1 MSLGLTTFSRWAAP
15 VSSLL
20 IALGLP
26 GDARAQPPRT
36 DRSFEVQLWQTAI
49 GPQPYFTLDAAEV
62 PGHLQ
67 FSLALSTSYQRNPFT
82 LYTVQGENQMEASV
96 EVVRD
101 QVTSELAAAIGI
113 ADRLQLGFALPV
125 SVFQDGQ
132 DFTDMGVASGF
143 TLSGASAG
151 DLRLE
156 AKYKIGRLGP
166 SKELAFA
173 IAPGLSL
180 PTGNQRKFTGDRNVT
195 GRVRALSELRLGPAR
210 AGAMLGVLLRQSSA
224 NFAAEVGHQLMYAAA
239 VDYRVHRGVSLL
251 AELLGRSGISDF
263 SRRYVD
269 ANPVEVDAGMRVML
283 PKLVSLTLG
292 GGVGLVRGIGSPKF
306 RAFLALG
313 WSPSFI
319 DDDRDGVYDFEDRCL
334 GSPEDRDG
342 HRDDDGCPELDN
354 DGDGLLDPQDQC
366 PGDAEDADQY
376 QDGDGCPEA
385 DNDSDGIADLNDAC
399 PNAGEDGRGKRPRDG
414 CPSSS
419 EDGDGDGVSDA
430 TDKCADE
437 PEDRDGFEDDD
448 GCPDIDNDG
457 DGIPD
462 NFDECPNEAED
473 ADGVDDTDGCA
484 DPDNDRDGFDDASD
498 RCPAQPETLNGN
510 RDDDG
515 CPDPG
520 AELVQLTE
528 NTIELRERISFTGPP
543 GQPLLTPAAQTL
555 LNLVALVLKGHREIG
570 VLRMEVR
577 ADGTAS
583 AHTQARADAIQVFL
597 VGKGVP
603 ASRLRAVG
611 AGAGGN
617 RVSFIIE
624 SRTTKKERGEP
635 ETPAAP

>member
-1 MSLGLTTFSRWAAP
+1 MSSGLTSVSRWGAAG
-15 VSSLL
+15 SLL
-20 IALGLP
+20 VAVLLSAG
-26 GDARAQPPRT
+26 AQAQPART

-125 SVFQDGQ
+125 AVFQDGQ
-132 DFTDMGVASGF
+132 DFTEMGVASGY
-143 TLSGASAG
+143 TLSGASPG

-166 SKELAFA
+166 SQELAFA
-173 IAPGLSL
+173 IAPGLTL
-180 PTGNQRKFTGDRNVT
+180 PTGDQRKFTGDRNVT
-195 GRVRALSELRLGPAR
+195 GRVRALSELRLGAAR
-210 AGAMLGVLLRQSSA
+210 AGAMLGVLLRQPSS
-224 NFAAEVGHQLMYAAA
+224 NFAAEVGNQLLYAAA
-239 VDYRVHRGVSLL
+239 VDYRVHKGVSLL
-251 AELLGRSGISDF
+251 AEVLGRSGLSDF
-263 SRRYVD
+263 AKRYVD
-269 ANPVEVDAGMRVML
+269 ANPVELDAGMRVAL
-283 PKLVSLTLG
+283 PKLVTLTLG
-292 GGVGLVRGIGSPKF
+292 GGLGLVRGIGSPKF

-319 DDDRDGVYDFEDRCL
+319 DDDRDGIYDFEDRCL

-342 HRDDDGCPELDN
+342 HRDEDGCPELDN

-366 PGDAEDADQY
+366 PGEGEDADQF

-385 DNDSDGIADLNDAC
+385 DNDGDGLPDLNDAC
-399 PNAGEDGRGKRPRDG
+399 PNAAEDGRGKRPKDG

-419 EDGDGDGVSDA
+419 EDADGDGVSDSA
-430 TDKCADE
+430 DKCADE
-437 PEDRDGFEDDD
+437 PEDRDGFEDED
-448 GCPDIDNDG
+448 GCPDVDNDN
-457 DGIPD
+457 DNIPD

-520 AELVQLTE
+520 AELVRLTE
-528 NTIELRERISFTGPP
+528 NTVELRERIVFTGPAT
-543 GQPLLTPAAQTL
+543 QPLLTLGSQTL

-570 VLRMEVR
+570 VLRVEVR
-577 ADGTAS
+577 ADGAAS
-583 AHTQARADAIQVFL
+583 AHTQARADAVVAFL
-597 VGKGVP
+597 VSKGIT
-603 ASRLRAVG
+603 ASRLKG
-611 AGAGGN
+611 IGSGAGGN
-617 RVSFIIE
+617 KVDFIIE
-624 SRTTKKERGEP
+624 SRTTKRERGGP
-635 ETPAAP
+635 ETPAGP